1 MEKGTKETKKGE
13 IMGAVKGKMM
23 EFLENGGYDLEYDE
37 WNMPKLEDLDA
48 VLDEE
53 IVVWEYLGM
62 TEAEYYGILN
72 WNGDVE

>member
-1 MEKGTKETKKGE
+1 
-13 IMGAVKGKMM
+13 MGAVKGKMM

-62 TEAEYYGILN
+62 TEEEYYGVLN
-72 WNGDVE
+72 WKGDVE

>member
-23 EFLENGGYDLEYDE
+23 EFLENGGYELEYDE

-53 IVVWEYLGM
+53 IPVWEYFGQ
-62 TEAEYYGILN
+62 TEKEYYGFN
-72 WNGDVE
+72 NKEVK

>member
-1 MEKGTKETKKGE
+1 MGKIKEK
-13 IMGAVKGKMM
+13 AM

-62 TEAEYYGILN
+62 TEEEYYGVLN
-72 WNGDVE
+72 WKGDVE

>member
-1 MEKGTKETKKGE
+1 
-13 IMGAVKGKMM
+13 MGAVKGKMM

-53 IVVWEYLGM
+53 IPVWEYFGQ
-62 TEAEYYGILN
+62 TEREYYGFN
-72 WNGDVE
+72 NKEVKW

>member
-1 MEKGTKETKKGE
+1 
-13 IMGAVKGKMM
+13 MGAVKGKMM

-53 IVVWEYLGM
+53 ILVWEYLWQ
-62 TEAEYYGILN
+62 TEREYYGFN
-72 WNGDVE
+72 NKGVK

>member
-53 IVVWEYLGM
+53 IPVWEYFGQ
-62 TEAEYYGILN
+62 TEREYYGFN
-72 WNGDVE
+72 NKEGK

>member
-1 MEKGTKETKKGE
+1 
-13 IMGAVKGKMM
+13 MGAVKGKMM

-53 IVVWEYLGM
+53 IVVWEYFGK
-62 TEAEYYGILN
+62 TEKEYYGILN
-72 WNGDVE
+72 WKGDVE

>member
-1 MEKGTKETKKGE
+1 
-13 IMGAVKGKMM
+13 MGAVSDKAM

-62 TEAEYYGILN
+62 TEEEYYGVLN
-72 WNGDVE
+72 WKGDVE

>member
-1 MEKGTKETKKGE
+1 
-13 IMGAVKGKMM
+13 MGAVKGKAM

-62 TEAEYYGILN
+62 TEEEYYGVLN
-72 WNGDVE
+72 WKGDVE

>member
-1 MEKGTKETKKGE
+1 
-13 IMGAVKGKMM
+13 MGAIKGKMM

-62 TEAEYYGILN
+62 TEEEYYGVLN
-72 WNGDVE
+72 WKGDVE

>member
-1 MEKGTKETKKGE
+1 
-13 IMGAVKGKMM
+13 MGAVKGKMM

-62 TEAEYYGILN
+62 TEEEYYRVLN
-72 WNGDVE
+72 LKGDVE

>member
-1 MEKGTKETKKGE
+1 METSTKETKKGE

-23 EFLENGGYDLEYDE
+23 EFLESGGYDLEYDE

-53 IVVWEYLGM
+53 IPVWEYFGQ
-62 TEAEYYGILN
+62 TEREYYGFN
-72 WNGDVE
+72 NKEVK

>member
-1 MEKGTKETKKGE
+1 
-13 IMGAVKGKMM
+13 MGAISDKMM
-23 EFLENGGYDLEYDE
+23 ECLENGGYDLEYDE

-53 IVVWEYLGM
+53 IVVWEYFGM

-72 WNGDVE
+72 WKGEVE

>member
-23 EFLENGGYDLEYDE
+23 EFLENGGYQLEYDE

-53 IVVWEYLGM
+53 IPVWEYFGQ
-62 TEAEYYGILN
+62 TDKEYFGFN
-72 WNGDVE
+72 NKEVK

>member
-1 MEKGTKETKKGE
+1 
-13 IMGAVKGKMM
+13 MGAVKGKMM

-62 TEAEYYGILN
+62 TEEEYYGVLN
-72 WNGDVE
+72 WKGDVC

>member
-1 MEKGTKETKKGE
+1 MGKIKEK
-13 IMGAVKGKMM
+13 AM

-37 WNMPKLEDLDA
+37 WNMPRLEDLDA

-62 TEAEYYGILN
+62 TEEEYYGVLN
-72 WNGDVE
+72 WKGDVE

>member
-53 IVVWEYLGM
+53 IPVWEYFGQ
-62 TEAEYYGILN
+62 TEREYYGFN
-72 WNGDVE
+72 NKEVE